1 MKVPFLELLPTYQEL
16 KEEIDAAY
24 HRVMDSGW
32 YLLGKET
39 AAFEEE
45 FAAFCHVKHA
55 VGVANGLD
63 ALRLLMQAEGI
74 GPGDQVLV
82 PANTFIATFLA
93 VSQTGAEPVPV
104 EPKAATAN
112 IDPEAAER
120 ALTPKTRAIIA
131 VHLYGQCAEM
141 APLRELAARKG
152 LRLYEDA
159 AQAHGATYQGRPAG
173 SLADAAG
180 FSFYP
185 GKNLGSFSDAGAV
198 ATDDAR
204 LAAKVRELRNYGST
218 VKYHHES
225 VGINSR
231 MDELQAAFL
240 RVKLRYL
247 PEWNRRRQR
256 AAAFYRRE
264 LAGVAGLQLP
274 EVAAGCDPVWHI
286 FAVHHPRRDALQA
299 HLAACGVQA
308 QIHYPIPSHLSGA
321 YRAILPYGEGSFPVA
336 ERLAATE
343 LSLPIGPHVTD
354 EQYAFVCES
363 VRSFV

>member
-45 FAAFCHVKHA
+45 FSAFCHVGHA

-63 ALRLLMQAEGI
+63 ALRLLMQADGI

-112 IDPEAAER
+112 IDPEAAEK

-141 APLRELAARKG
+141 VPLRELADRKG

-185 GKNLGSFSDAGAV
+185 GKNLGSYSDAGAV
-198 ATDDAR
+198 ATNDAR
-204 LAAKVRELRNYGST
+204 IAAKVRELRNYGST

-240 RVKLRYL
+240 RVKLRHL
-247 PEWNRRRQR
+247 PEWNQRRQR

-264 LAGVAGLQLP
+264 LSGVVDLQLP
-274 EVAAGCDPVWHI
+274 EVAEGCDPVWHI
-286 FAVHHPRRDALQA
+286 FAVHHPRRDALQS
-299 HLAACGVQA
+299 HLATCGVQA

-321 YRAILPYGEGSFPVA
+321 YHGILPYGEGAFPVT

-343 LSLPIGPHVTD
+343 LSLPIGPHIAN